1 MEGKRDAVKNAEER
15 ADWEEG
21 EVVEEGV
28 GADEAA
34 HELPDILK
42 SQCPSSCTCKATN
55 ARSFENVCQTCAR
68 VCSRL
73 ICGHTF

>member
-15 ADWEEG
+15 ADWEKG

-42 SQCPSSCTCKATN
+42 SQCPSCKAAHSPRT
-55 ARSFENVCQTCAR
+55 ARHS
-68 VCSRL
+68 
-73 ICGHTF
+73 